1 MCSTDTRTDT
11 RAQVHPREKAPED
24 PCSAT
29 CLTLLFS
36 CRPPALAR
44 SSLPALHLSVGY
56 LPSSPFHSTFQT
68 IQEEY
73 LVCLGEGQKLT
84 QGRKSVQDLETA
96 GFIKDIKIETPSKV
110 LEDVRSQWVC
120 ASVVWCVCV
129 CLSLSLSLSLCAC
142 VTAGC
147 GRAEREGE
155 IGTSSEIVCVCLCV
169 CTQMWHPQSIACA
182 HIVCVYTAF

>member
-11 RAQVHPREKAPED
+11 RAHVHPREKAPED

-84 QGRKSVQDLETA
+84 HGRKSVKDLETA
-96 GFIKDIKIETPSKV
+96 GFIKTLELKLPKV

-129 CLSLSLSLSLCAC
+129 CLSLSLSLSLRVCD
-142 VTAGC
+142 C
-147 GRAEREGE
+147 GMR
-155 IGTSSEIVCVCLCV
+155 
-169 CTQMWHPQSIACA
+169 
-182 HIVCVYTAF
+182 

>member
-73 LVCLGEGQKLT
+73 LVCLGKGMTLTPWRMSLEELAKLDT
-84 QGRKSVQDLETA
+84 SVHSDFQSPA
-96 GFIKDIKIETPSKV
+96 N
-110 LEDVRSQWVC
+110 WVGVTWTFMC
-120 ASVVWCVCV
+120 ISL
-129 CLSLSLSLSLCAC
+129 LSLLLLYY
-142 VTAGC
+142 
-147 GRAEREGE
+147 
-155 IGTSSEIVCVCLCV
+155 LL
-169 CTQMWHPQSIACA
+169 
-182 HIVCVYTAF
+182 

>member
-11 RAQVHPREKAPED
+11 RAHVHPREKAPED

-84 QGRKSVQDLETA
+84 QGRKSVKDLETA
-96 GFIKDIKIETPSKV
+96 GFIKDIEIETPSKV
-110 LEDVRSQWVC
+110 LESNVRSQWVC
-120 ASVVWCVCV
+120 ANVVLSPP
-129 CLSLSLSLSLCAC
+129 LSLSLARALSL
-142 VTAGC
+142 V
-147 GRAEREGE
+147 
-155 IGTSSEIVCVCLCV
+155 
-169 CTQMWHPQSIACA
+169 
-182 HIVCVYTAF
+182 